1 MHAQPGRP
9 FVIPPASNLSEGS
22 MPRVPNCRRP
32 SLTLAGLVACGLLA
46 GCATA
51 RSGATSAARRTSLPG
66 VAANARLPEILARAE
81 SAWSAGSYPL
91 ATSLYAVAVARDSS
105 SSRAVFRLATLD
117 SWNDDRDTAE
127 RLFRRYITLE
137 PQDTEG
143 RLALARALAWGA
155 NYSSAIAIYDSI
167 IAGDKTYRDAV
178 VGRAQTLTWQGRSE
192 DGLLAYR
199 EWTAANPSDREALVE
214 YARALSWSGRL
225 DEAVAIYAPLAGA
238 GNAAAQKGL
247 ARVTAWRG
255 ELPQSLEAWDRVIL
269 TRPNDAEA
277 LTGRAQVLHW
287 MGRESDADA
296 TLRAALAINP
306 GYGDARVLL
315 RWVAAEL
322 RPVMTIG
329 SSGTD
334 DSDHNRV
341 TILQLGSETAAGHQ
355 TRMGAR
361 YTGKSAHLASTDS
374 RADAVSAFVRWQPG
388 TWWLRADGGVTR
400 HSSTFAPAPSRP
412 RTIANAAIHASGILA
427 RTLTINVDAA
437 RSPFDETALLIANG
451 IVTSELAADAELA
464 LPGRFSLS
472 GGTSG
477 ARMTGGAQDNARR
490 ALSSALRWNYN
501 RRWSVAVGA
510 RRFGYDTAS
519 ADGYFSPR
527 RYTLAEVSG
536 RGRVG
541 ADLGWNG
548 DADVA
553 VGRQS
558 IEFFG
563 SSAGSRLAERLAM
576 TAGYRFDPAREV
588 ALTGRYA
595 NVAAPGQTG
604 GSEYRIYTIGL
615 AARLGL

>member
-1 MHAQPGRP
+1 M
-9 FVIPPASNLSEGS
+9 S
-22 MPRVPNCRRP
+22 RVPNCRRP
-32 SLTLAGLVACGLLA
+32 SLTLAGLVSCGLLA

-51 RSGATSAARRTSLPG
+51 RSGANPAARGNSFPD
-66 VAANARLPEILARAE
+66 VAANARLPEILARAD
-81 SAWSAGSYPL
+81 SAWSAGSFPL
-91 ATSLYAVAVARDSS
+91 ASGLYAVAVARDSS

-127 RLFRRYITLE
+127 QLFRRYITLE

-155 NYSSAIAIYDSI
+155 NYSSAIAIYDSV
-167 IAGDKTYRDAV
+167 IAGDRTYRDAV
-178 VGRAQTLTWQGRSE
+178 VGRAQTLTWQGRSDE
-192 DGLLAYR
+192 GLLAYR
-199 EWTAANPSDREALVE
+199 EWTAGHPSDREALVE
-214 YARALSWSGRL
+214 YARALSWIGRL
-225 DEAVAIYAPLAGA
+225 DEAGAIYAPLAGA
-238 GNAAAQKGL
+238 GNADAQKGL
-247 ARVTAWRG
+247 ARLAAWRG
-255 ELPQSLEAWDRVIL
+255 ELLQSLEAWDRVIL

-287 MGRESDADA
+287 MGRDNDADA

-315 RWVAAEL
+315 RWVDAEL
-322 RPVMTIG
+322 HPAVTIG

-341 TILQLGSETAAGHQ
+341 TILQLGAEQAAGHQ
-355 TRMGAR
+355 TRIGAR
-361 YTGKSAHLASTDS
+361 YTGKSATLASTDS
-374 RADAVSAFVRWQPG
+374 RADALGAFVRWQPG

-400 HSSTFAPAPSRP
+400 HSSTLVPSPSRP
-412 RTIANAAIHASGILA
+412 RTIASAAIHASGTLA
-427 RTLTINVDAA
+427 RTLTLNVDAA

-451 IVTSELAADAELA
+451 VVSSEVAADAELA
-464 LPGRFSLS
+464 LPGRFSLA
-472 GGTSG
+472 GAASG
-477 ARMTGGAQDNARR
+477 ARLTGGAQDNTRR
-490 ALSSALRWNYN
+490 ALSSTLRWNYN

-527 RYTLAEVSG
+527 RYTLAEASG

-563 SSAGSRLAERLAM
+563 SSAGSRLAERLAL
-576 TAGYRFDPAREV
+576 TASYRFDPAREV

-615 AARLGL
+615 VARLGL